1 MNDLSDPVSPDRTAP
16 DRIGG
21 PLAGIRVLDLT
32 RVIMGPLATQILADQ
47 GADVIMVEAE
57 GGDTNRVMGPGP
69 HAELSGIALNLL
81 RNKRSIDL
89 DLRGGHPRFGQIRNQ
104 RAEAL
109 TQGGSLFHTPSVPA
123 HPRDPPD
130 RQAAVAADRSSTSCA
145 SAT

>member
-1 MNDLSDPVSPDRTAP
+1 LNDLSDPVSPGRT
-16 DRIGG
+16 GG

-89 DLRGGHPRFGQIRNQ
+89 DLKSAAGRIVDTTTSHVATG
-104 RAEAL
+104 
-109 TQGGSLFHTPSVPA
+109 
-123 HPRDPPD
+123 RD
-130 RQAAVAADRSSTSCA
+130 V
-145 SAT
+145 